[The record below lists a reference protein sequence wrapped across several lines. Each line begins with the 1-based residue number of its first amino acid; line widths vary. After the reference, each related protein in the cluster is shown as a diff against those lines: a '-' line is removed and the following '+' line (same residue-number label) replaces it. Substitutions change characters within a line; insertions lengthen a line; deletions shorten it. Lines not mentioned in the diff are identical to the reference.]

1 MRRETHFSNSPV
13 ARGNDLI
20 DDNGWRVKGDDVQRT
35 VAATGWRQSWTVV
48 VAERAERGFARREF

>member
-20 DDNGWRVKGDDVQRT
+20 DDNGWRNGGDDAR
-35 VAATGWRQSWTVV
+35 RTVV
-48 VAERAERGFARREF
+48 VAGRR